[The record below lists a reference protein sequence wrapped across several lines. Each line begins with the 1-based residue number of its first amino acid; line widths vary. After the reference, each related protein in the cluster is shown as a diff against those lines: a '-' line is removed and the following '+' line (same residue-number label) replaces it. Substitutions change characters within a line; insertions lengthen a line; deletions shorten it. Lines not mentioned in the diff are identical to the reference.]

1 MSNANCV
8 YLSKG
13 SWIIL
18 FSWRNSSLSWLKSF
32 LFFFFFFFF
41 LPLQW
46 KWFLPSQSTY
56 TIWFTASASWKESP
70 WVQLSFGVFKR
81 LRSPYKITIK
91 APANSCWCEVSIM
104 HDKLVYPSWFLHLQ
118 PHHILPSM
126 GMGLQAWHNL
136 EKLG

>member
-1 MSNANCV
+1 MLIVCTCRKV
-8 YLSKG
+8 PG
-13 SWIIL
+13 S
-18 FSWRNSSLSWLKSF
+18 FSLAGETRPWVGWNRSC
-32 LFFFFFFFF
+32 FFFFVFF
-41 LPLQW
+41 PLKW

-81 LRSPYKITIK
+81 LWSPYKITIK
-91 APANSCWCEVSIM
+91 APANSCWCEVSTM

-126 GMGLQAWHNL
+126 GKGLQAWHNL